1 MSEEAMDLLS
11 AIISTR
17 ARARDD
23 DDDDDDDDGRPAG
36 RPTGAGADGANGVR
50 RRLWLRLCVP
60 GVRPAS
66 PAS

>member
-23 DDDDDDDDGRPAG
+23 DEDDDDDDGRPAG
-36 RPTGAGADGANGVR
+36 RPADR
-50 RRLWLRLCVP
+50 P
-60 GVRPAS
+60 GPGPTAQMASVDASGFGSAS
-66 PAS
+66 PG